1 MTIHTDAIAQVYA
14 RSLFELAEEAG
25 GREKIIQ
32 VGDELEQ
39 ICEMARADHAFREF
53 LASPIIDR
61 RARSATISRIFR
73 DRITDLTLRFLL
85 VLNIK
90 GRLGHL
96 EPINAAYDQLVQ
108 EAYGRIEVD
117 VFTPAPLGDQ
127 QLQLIGE
134 RIEAALGK
142 EPVLHRYTDRSM
154 IGGLKLRIGDQL
166 IDGSVA
172 TRLRKLRQ
180 NLMSS
185 GPSAVR
191 ARFEQIIDEG
201 ERE

>member
-1 MTIHTDAIAQVYA
+1 MAIRTDALAQVYA

-25 GREKIIQ
+25 GREKIIE

-39 ICEMARADHAFREF
+39 ICETARGDRAFREF
-53 LASPIIDR
+53 LGSPIVNR
-61 RARSATISRIFR
+61 RARGATIAQIFR

-85 VLNIK
+85 VLNEK

-127 QLQLIGE
+127 QLHLIAE
-134 RIEAALGK
+134 RIRAALGK
-142 EPVLHRYTDRSM
+142 DPVLHRYTDRSM
-154 IGGLKLRIGDQL
+154 IGGLKLRVGDQL
-166 IDGSVA
+166 IDGSVS

-180 NLMSS
+180 SLMTT

-191 ARFEQIIDEG
+191 ARIERIIEEG
-201 ERE
+201 GDT